1 MKRIEANDPVA
12 MCQWVKFVARGGDN
26 KSAFEYL
33 TKAGAG
39 LGDVEAH
46 YFLSI
51 MYMDGE
57 GVEQDMKQA
66 VFLSEEAA
74 IGGNLDAR
82 YN

>member
-12 MCQWVKFVARGGDN
+12 MCQMGKIRRKGGDN

-33 TKAGAG
+33 TKAGG